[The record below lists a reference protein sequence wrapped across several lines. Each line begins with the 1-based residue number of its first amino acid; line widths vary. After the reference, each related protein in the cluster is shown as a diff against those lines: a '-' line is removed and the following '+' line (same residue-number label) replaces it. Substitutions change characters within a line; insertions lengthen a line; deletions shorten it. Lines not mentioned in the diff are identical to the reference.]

1 MMTASDRGGLGK
13 ERSSRLKR
21 ENKINY
27 ITINAVNMSKKKKN
41 PLFRNK
47 VMKQLSSING
57 TAGSLSHCRA

>member
-47 VMKQLSSING
+47 VMKQLSSIND